1 MARRE
6 RSADRS
12 ALRLARQRSEEVMS
26 ESPAKTSLPDARDR
40 QIAVSTFDRNLVVT
54 AGAGTGKTTLL
65 VDRLAHLILRNPDP
79 LKITEI
85 VALTFTNKAADEMKL
100 RLREHLQAYLAV
112 ELDREPTS
120 ETDKKNYHAVE
131 ELIALYQL
139 SKDEIDQRIRDALR
153 NLERSDFG
161 TIHSFAANLLRLY
174 PIEAGVDPQFREDDG
189 TEFDRLFDEQ
199 WDSWLD
205 QELALS
211 SPRADEW
218 RKILAR
224 CQLDLIKALARS
236 LAAETVDLTQ
246 EPTNEIAAPLRD
258 WLGKLAAQAAAL
270 DTRHPEDRMNEKLV
284 RAAHAVIYEFQN
296 SGRRSEELAECYAL
310 LAEKFVSRSLKG
322 WSAEDIAAAQELV
335 RAAKGLA
342 GVDGE
347 FTALIWRL
355 LAPYA
360 ESFRERFL
368 RDGHIS
374 FDGLLVRARNLVRDH
389 QRVRAELK
397 RRYGS
402 ILIDEFQDTDP
413 IQYEILLYLAEQP
426 NQSASDWRKV
436 KLEPGKL
443 FVVGDPK
450 QSIYAFRRADIEA
463 YLEVVE
469 NIVLAQDG
477 IECRLITNFRSDG
490 AILDVVNGA
499 FTTLIQAQPGLQ
511 PPYIAIEPAP
521 GRVSN
526 QTTLTKFSVRKIIAP
541 DDETDAETARRIEG
555 ESLALWLKESVLG
568 KAQILN
574 PRGETVIAQP
584 KDVAILMRKLT
595 DIHDYLEPFRRQSI
609 RYVVEGERHFYAA
622 KEIIDAV
629 NLLRAV
635 ENPYD
640 RLALVGVLRSPL
652 GGLTDLQIYQLHR
665 HNLLDYRDS
674 AKLDDKEF
682 PATLLQLYQALT
694 ELNIET
700 RSVPVG
706 AAVDRVFSTL
716 PVELL
721 AACHFH
727 GEQAV
732 ANLAKLRQQAEQ
744 LGHEGLTTLKTAI
757 RQLEQRVLDVKD
769 EGESVLAEENLDAV
783 RIMSIHK
790 AKGLEF
796 PIVILAGCQT
806 GTEGRH
812 SAEAESSFDW
822 STGLTGTRIGQI
834 ADLAGL
840 YIGEKNRAR
849 NTEEQKRLLYVA
861 MTRAREHLVISC
873 APSNRR
879 SGGSFQA
886 MLDTTLS
893 DSIAGADSSSRV
905 TLGKGVVEIEV
916 VHQNLSAPSHAPAK
930 AKRSKK
936 KPDWK
941 PYIEK
946 WARRTEVFDRA
957 QQITPFLTPTLL
969 KRQEEENSEAGDRIS
984 TQPPR
989 KTPALLVGDLT
1000 HRFLQTWQ
1008 FGSETAK
1015 LPAQLR
1021 SFIDGALP
1029 TEFASHRTEVENE
1042 LHEIL
1047 DNYFHS
1053 KAYDEL
1059 AGAKIL
1065 GREVPLIMPWQDQIM
1080 EGVIDLIYEKN
1091 GLLYLA
1097 DYKTD
1102 RIEPNELR
1110 AGAER
1115 YRQQA
1120 EIYIEAARKS
1130 LGRQV
1135 AGFKL
1140 IFLRLGESVEVGTES
1155 NVELALF

>member
-1 MARRE
+1 MSQATHT
-6 RSADRS
+6 
-12 ALRLARQRSEEVMS
+12 LA
-26 ESPAKTSLPDARDR
+26 LPDARDR
-40 QIAVSTFDRNLVVT
+40 QLAVGTFDRNLVVT

-85 VALTFTNKAADEMKL
+85 VALTFTNKAADEMTL
-100 RLREHLQAYLAV
+100 RLRERLQAYLAV
-112 ELDREPTS
+112 ELDGQPAS
-120 ETDKKNYHAVE
+120 EADQKTFRAVE
-131 ELIALYQL
+131 ALIALYQL
-139 SKDEIDQRIRDALR
+139 SKDDMDGRIRAALHD
-153 NLERSDFG
+153 LERSDIG

-189 TEFDRLFDEQ
+189 SEFDRMFDEQ

-205 QELALS
+205 QELALA
-211 SPRADEW
+211 SPRADDW
-218 RKILAR
+218 RKVLAR
-224 CQLDLIKALARS
+224 CQLDQIKALARS
-236 LAAETVDLTQ
+236 LSAETVDLTQ
-246 EPTNEIAAPLRD
+246 EPVNEIAAPLRH

-270 DTRHPEDRMNEKLV
+270 DTRHPENRTNEQLV
-284 RAAHAVIYEFQN
+284 RAAHAVIYEFEKT
-296 SGRRSEELAECYAL
+296 GRRSEDLAEHYDT
-310 LAEKFVSRSLKG
+310 LAKKSVSRSLKG
-322 WSAEDIAAAQELV
+322 WSAQDIAAAQELV
-335 RAAKGLA
+335 RAAKGLT

-347 FTALIWRL
+347 FTALLWRL

-360 ESFRERFL
+360 EAFRERFL

-389 QRVRAELK
+389 QRVRTELK
-397 RRYGS
+397 RRYRT

-426 NQSASDWRKV
+426 DQSASDWRKV
-436 KLEPGKL
+436 KLAPGKL

-469 NIVLAQDG
+469 KIVLAQDG
-477 IECRLITNFRSDG
+477 VECRLTTNFRSDG
-490 AILDVVNGA
+490 AILNVVNGA
-499 FTTLIQAQPGLQ
+499 FEKLIQAQAGLQ
-511 PPYIAIEPAP
+511 PPYIAIEAAP
-521 GRVSN
+521 GRASHLRPARE
-526 QTTLTKFSVRKIIAP
+526 TLGAKNHRP
-541 DDETDAETARRIEG
+541 DDQTDAETARRIEG
-555 ESLALWLKESVLG
+555 ESLARWLKESVLG

-574 PRGETVIAQP
+574 TRGETVYAQP

-595 DIHDYLEPFRRQSI
+595 DIHDYLEPFRRQGI

-635 ENPYD
+635 ENPHD
-640 RLALVGVLRSPL
+640 RMALVGVLRSPL
-652 GGLTDLQIYQLHR
+652 GGLTDLQIYHLHR
-665 HNLLDYRDS
+665 QNLLDYRDS
-674 AKLDDKEF
+674 AKLDKEF
-682 PATLLQLYQALT
+682 PATLTQLYQTLT
-694 ELNIET
+694 KLNVET
-700 RSVPVG
+700 RTLPIG
-706 AAVDRVFSTL
+706 AAVDRIFSTL

-744 LGHEGLTTLKTAI
+744 LGREGLTTLKAAI
-757 RQLEQRVLDVKD
+757 RQLEQRVLNVKD

-796 PIVILAGCQT
+796 PLVILAGCQT
-806 GTEGRH
+806 GIEGRH
-812 SAEAESSFDW
+812 SNEAESTFDW
-822 STGLTGTRIGQI
+822 STGLTGTRIGQT

-840 YIGEKNRAR
+840 YIAEKNRLR
-849 NTEEQKRLLYVA
+849 NAEEQKRLLYVA

-873 APSNRR
+873 APANRR

-886 MLDTTLS
+886 MLDTTLG
-893 DSIAGADSSSRV
+893 DSIAGAESSTRV
-905 TLGKGVVEIEV
+905 ALGKGKVEIEV
-916 VHQNLSAPSHAPAK
+916 VNQSLSAPSHAPAK

-936 KPDWK
+936 KPNWN
-941 PYIEK
+941 PYIET
-946 WARRTEVFDRA
+946 WARRTEIFETA
-957 QQITPFLTPTLL
+957 QQTTPFLTPTLL
-969 KRQEEENSEAGDRIS
+969 KRQEEASSEAGDKLSI
-984 TQPPR
+984 QAPR
-989 KTPALLVGDLT
+989 KTPALVVGDLT

-1008 FGSETAK
+1008 FDGEREN
-1015 LPAQLR
+1015 LDEQLR

-1029 TEFASHRTEVENE
+1029 AEFVSDRAAIETE

-1047 DNYFHS
+1047 ENYFRS
-1053 KAYDEL
+1053 KVYLEL
-1059 AGAKIL
+1059 ASAKIL
-1065 GREVPLIMPWQDQIM
+1065 GREVPLLMPWQGQIM

-1102 RIEPNELR
+1102 RIKRSELR
-1110 AGAER
+1110 TGAER

-1120 EIYIEAARKS
+1120 EIYVRAAES
-1130 LGRQV
+1130 GLGRHV
-1135 AGFKL
+1135 AAFKL
-1140 IFLRLGESVEVGTES
+1140 IFLRLGESIEVGTEA
-1155 NVELALF
+1155 NEELTLF